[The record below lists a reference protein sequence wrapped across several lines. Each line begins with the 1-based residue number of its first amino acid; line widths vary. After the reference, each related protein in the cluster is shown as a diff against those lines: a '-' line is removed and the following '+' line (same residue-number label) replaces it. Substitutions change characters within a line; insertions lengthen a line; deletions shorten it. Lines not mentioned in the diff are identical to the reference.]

1 MRKVLGVGLPVVGVL
16 MLAVGAWLGLKWAQP
31 EQYMGD
37 VQRIMYVH
45 VPAVWMALL
54 AMVLNFVASVR
65 RLMDRRPM
73 LFVGGALGLLAV
85 VGGLGYQLA
94 VVSPAAGKVERREI
108 ASRDGAPALGTL
120 NPKLTLVAW
129 TGLPCSGCAGLTGTL
144 QHLEEIYRGKLRVE
158 YRVLPGAQP
167 AAADALLA
175 AHAQGKFTAFHEAL
189 ASEQIPVD
197 AAALERIA
205 TAAGLNVPAFQAAL
219 AQRPFARA
227 VEADKAQAAAAGINA
242 APALFLNGRPLS
254 VPAQIATLR
263 AVADDELALQDRG
276 AVVKYLV
283 GLGLVAALLS
293 ALGAWIRTDA
303 QADAL
308 AEASAEVGVLFG
320 AVGVLLGAIWAKPT
334 WGVWWDWDPRLTSA
348 AILLVA
354 YSGYLA
360 LRKFVDDT
368 ERRAVWSA
376 VVAIISFVDVPII
389 YYSVRWWRSLH
400 QVQSTP
406 KDVAPDMVVALR
418 WNSFAFLVFLALF
431 IWRRYELSRAQLEA
445 EQLAPPEAPAAA
457 EVKA

>member
-1 MRKVLGVGLPVVGVL
+1 
-16 MLAVGAWLGLKWAQP
+16 
-31 EQYMGD
+31 MGD

-54 AMVLNFVASVR
+54 AMVLNFVSSVR
-65 RLMDRRPM
+65 RLMDRKPL

-85 VGGLGYQLA
+85 VAGVGYQLA
-94 VVSPAAGKVERREI
+94 VVSPANARVERREI
-108 ASRDGAPALGTL
+108 PPRDGTPAFGTL
-120 NPKLTLVAW
+120 NPRLTLVAW
-129 TGLPCSGCAGLTGTL
+129 TGMPCGGCAGLTGTL

-167 AAADALLA
+167 AAAGALLA
-175 AHAQGKFTAFHEAL
+175 AHAQGKFAALHEAMAAETGPL
-189 ASEQIPVD
+189 D
-197 AAALERIA
+197 APALERVA
-205 TAAGLNVPAFQAAL
+205 SAAGLNVPAWQAAL
-219 AQRPFARA
+219 SQRPFAQGL
-227 VEADKAQAAAAGINA
+227 EADAAQAAGLGISS
-242 APALFLNGRPLS
+242 APALFLNGRPLAG
-254 VPAQIATLR
+254 PAQIATLR
-263 AVADDELALQDRG
+263 VAADDELALQDRG

-283 GLGLVAALLS
+283 GMGLVAALLS
-293 ALGAWIRTDA
+293 ALGAFIRTDA

-418 WNSFAFLVFLALF
+418 WNSFAFLVFLVLF
-431 IWRRYELSRAQLEA
+431 TWRRYELSRAQLES
-445 EQLAPPEAPAAA
+445 EQLAPPDVPAAA